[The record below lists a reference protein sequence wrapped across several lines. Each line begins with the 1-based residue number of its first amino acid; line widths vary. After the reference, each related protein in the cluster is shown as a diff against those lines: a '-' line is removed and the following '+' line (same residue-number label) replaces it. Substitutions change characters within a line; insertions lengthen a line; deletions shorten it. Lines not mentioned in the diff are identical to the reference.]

1 MSKHQTATIDFHGQ
15 PLVVITDD
23 AQHLVAMKPVCEG
36 IGLAWHGQFERIR
49 RDEVLSTCV
58 RVIRMQLPGDTQQ
71 REVVCLPIDYL
82 NGWLFGIDVNRCR
95 EEIRPALIHYKREC
109 YAALA
114 AYWQEKEVEYTPSLI
129 HRRWLMAFDN
139 EGKEQITPVP
149 EGAYVMTCAKLMAYI
164 ASGDSMISTE
174 DLFDFVITAT
184 ATLKR
189 KNAWQARQLGK
200 LR

>member
-1 MSKHQTATIDFHGQ
+1 MSKHQTATVDFHGQ

-36 IGLAWHGQFERIR
+36 IGLDWKAQYNRLK
-49 RDEVLSTCV
+49 RDEVLNSVVVMMAITASDGKNY
-58 RVIRMQLPGDTQQ
+58 QS
-71 REVVCLPIDYL
+71 VCLPLDYL

-129 HRRWLMAFDN
+129 HRRWLVTFDN
-139 EGKEQITPVP
+139 EGKEQIAPVP
-149 EGAYVMTCAKLMAYI
+149 ADAYVMTCAKLMAYI
-164 ASGDSMISTE
+164 ASGDSMVSTE
-174 DLFDFVITAT
+174 ELFDFVIAAT
-184 ATLKR
+184 ERLKR
-189 KNAWQARQLGK
+189 QNAWQTHQLGK
-200 LR
+200 PR